1 MTSKDDIA
9 AAEAALAM
17 PFDPAAGRIV
27 ERRGA
32 HSGGHS
38 GGHSGDRRPTVVH
51 STRLPAE
58 YSEELEAEAG
68 RLGTNP
74 SKLMQ
79 DIVVR
84 WLAARRQSPT
94 VTVNVAD
101 LHRALDSVL
110 GHQPAA

>member
-1 MTSKDDIA
+1 MTRKDDIA
-9 AAEAALAM
+9 AAEAALAR
-17 PFDPAAGRIV
+17 PLDLTGAGIVDRPAA
-27 ERRGA
+27 
-32 HSGGHS
+32 
-38 GGHSGDRRPTVVH
+38 RRPTVVH

-58 YSEELEAEAG
+58 YSEELEAEAS

-79 DIVVR
+79 DILVR
-84 WLAARRQSPT
+84 WLTARRQSPT
-94 VTVNVAD
+94 VVVNVAD

>member
-1 MTSKDDIA
+1 MTRKDDIA
-9 AAEAALAM
+9 AAEAALAR
-17 PFDPAAGRIV
+17 PLDLTGATVTGR
-27 ERRGA
+27 A
-32 HSGGHS
+32 ST
-38 GGHSGDRRPTVVH
+38 RRPTVVH

-58 YSEELEAEAG
+58 FSEELEAEAS

-79 DIVVR
+79 DILVR
-84 WLAARRQSPT
+84 WLTDRRRAPT
-94 VTVNVAD
+94 VMVNVAD

>member
-1 MTSKDDIA
+1 MRYLLG
-9 AAEAALAM
+9 AALFALCLTGSAVIER
-17 PFDPAAGRIV
+17 PAA
-27 ERRGA
+27 
-32 HSGGHS
+32 
-38 GGHSGDRRPTVVH
+38 RRPTVVH

-58 YSEELEAEAG
+58 YSEELEAEAS

-79 DIVVR
+79 DIVIR
-84 WLAARRQSPT
+84 WLAARRRAPT

>member
-1 MTSKDDIA
+1 MTRKDDIA
-9 AAEAALAM
+9 AAEAALAS
-17 PFDPAAGRIV
+17 PFDPA
-27 ERRGA
+27 GA
-32 HSGGHS
+32 TVVDRPGS
-38 GGHSGDRRPTVVH
+38 RRPTVVH

-58 YSEELEAEAG
+58 FSEALEAEAT

-84 WLAARRQSPT
+84 WLTARRQSPT

>member
-9 AAEAALAM
+9 AAKAALAL

-27 ERRGA
+27 ERPGA
-32 HSGGHS
+32 RASE
-38 GGHSGDRRPTVVH
+38 RRPTVVH

-58 YSEELEAEAG
+58 FSEELEAEAG

-84 WLAARRQSPT
+84 WLTARRQSPT

>member
-1 MTSKDDIA
+1 MTRKDDIA
-9 AAEAALAM
+9 AAEAALAR
-17 PFDPAAGRIV
+17 PFDPAGATVV
-27 ERRGA
+27 ERSAG
-32 HSGGHS
+32 
-38 GGHSGDRRPTVVH
+38 RRPTVVH
-51 STRLPAE
+51 STRLPTE
-58 YSEELEAEAG
+58 YSEELEAEAA

-84 WLAARRQSPT
+84 WLSARRQAPT